1 MNMNKHFKNN
11 TKRYAMMWLVLL
23 LLNVKET
30 DAQVQVLSIDEV
42 LETINKRNPM
52 LQESEYKVK
61 ALEEYASGAK
71 SWMPPMIGVGP
82 YWYPYPGEKLMSPA
96 EEGMYMATIEQDI
109 PNPAKLKAKKNYM
122 ESRAS
127 VEQEAR
133 AVRLNQLR
141 AEAKNYYYRWL
152 TAEKKKSVLRE
163 NIKIA
168 ETMLKLARIRYPYNQ
183 GSLGSI
189 YKAEGRL
196 HEVEN
201 MIVMLNGDIEE
212 SSSRLKALMNLD
224 YNDSIMIDTATVV
237 RIRPEILSY
246 DTADLSL
253 ERRDIRQMDRT
264 IESMRL
270 NQRLQSMGAKPDF
283 KIRFEHMDPKGAGM
297 PRQYSLMAMV
307 TIPIAPWS
315 SKMYKSET
323 NAMKYEIE
331 AMKRSREAILLETR
345 GMLSGMSKKIS
356 RMEQQLSNYEL
367 KVIPALK
374 RNYQTLMIAYEENKE
389 DLPMVVDA
397 WEALNMAQI
406 THLEK
411 LTDYYE
417 MIVKYE
423 NETYQ

>member
-1 MNMNKHFKNN
+1 
-11 TKRYAMMWLVLL
+11 MMWLVLL

>member
-1 MNMNKHFKNN
+1 
-11 TKRYAMMWLVLL
+11 MMWLVLL

-163 NIKIA
+163 NIEIA